1 MKSPLSPRIEL
12 EFFRQLWQKSDDPF
26 WLCECAG
33 DDFVLTAV
41 NPAEEATGELLRPGV
56 SLRTIMGY
64 GEEGDRL
71 LSGYFAC
78 RDSGQTVK
86 FRQQLVF
93 EGQERLFET
102 LLVPVTNARG
112 EVTHVCGTA
121 RDLTSFL
128 VAQRSL
134 EELNRRLEMR
144 VAERTEALNLA
155 NSELRDANRILE
167 KLAASDSL
175 TELANR
181 RSFFEQAEAEVQRA
195 HRYGH
200 PLALQMLDIDHF
212 KSINDHFG
220 HAAGDEV
227 LRRIAGVLRANLRHN
242 DLAARIGGEE
252 FVVLLPETQLEDAA
266 QHAERLRNA
275 IAGLRIPFEQSTLSV
290 TVSLGVAALHA
301 GELSPEPMLMRAD
314 SGLYRAKQSGRNRV
328 QVAGSAEVGDS
339 LRSR

>member
-26 WLCECAG
+26 WLCACAG
-33 DDFVLTAV
+33 EDFVLTAV
-41 NPAEEATGELLRPGV
+41 NPAEEAISADFQPGA
-56 SLRTIMGY
+56 SLRSILGH
-64 GEEGDRL
+64 GVEADEL
-71 LSGYFAC
+71 LSGYFEC
-78 RDSGQTVK
+78 RDSAQTVK

-93 EGQERLFET
+93 AGSERLFET
-102 LLVPVTNARG
+102 LLVPVTNEQG
-112 EVTHVCGTA
+112 EVTHICGTA
-121 RDLTSFL
+121 RDLTAFL

-134 EELNRRLEMR
+134 EALNHQLELR
-144 VAERTEALNLA
+144 VAERTEALNRA
-155 NSELRDANRILE
+155 NSELREANRILE

-181 RSFFEQAEAEVQRA
+181 RNFFEQADAEVQRA

-200 PLALQMLDIDHF
+200 PLALQMLDLDHF

-252 FVVLLPETQLEDAA
+252 FVILLPETQLADAA
-266 QHAERLRNA
+266 QHAERLRKA
-275 IAGLRIPFEQSTLSV
+275 IAGLRIPFEQSMLSV
-290 TVSLGVAALHA
+290 TVSIGVAALDT

-314 SGLYRAKQSGRNRV
+314 SGLYRAKQDGRNRV
-328 QVAGSAEVGDS
+328 QVTWNAAVGER
-339 LRSR
+339 LVSR